1 MNNSSVVVSIYM
13 RGFIASV
20 GLVLLVCMANAAAQQ
35 ANASLH
41 YVNLQQVSSD
51 ALVVD
56 TRARVV
62 CEHRSFA
69 GARCLPATDLLG
81 PDGELP
87 SFADIFWA
95 LGTAGIDG
103 SETILVIGDK
113 PLARDFVAGLLY
125 LCGQARVEILN
136 SSIEKGLRTGLRHA
150 GQGRPRGIL
159 RQRIYHARM
168 RDELL
173 VLPAELSAA
182 TNSTKLVIPVK
193 ASNYLTSTPSL
204 SELKS
209 NRGNEAKDNKLFVIY
224 ARQPRDAIALFARLL
239 AITPKQ
245 DSGIRVMPVAQ
256 PGLFGQPV
264 NLHIRGMKPSFIA
277 IVTRGEKQWT

>member
-1 MNNSSVVVSIYM
+1 M

-209 NRGNEAKDNKLFVIY
+209 NR
-224 ARQPRDAIALFARLL
+224 ARLL
-239 AITPKQ
+239 AITPGH

-256 PGLFGQPV
+256 PGLFGQSV
-264 NLHIRGMKPSFIA
+264 NLHIRRMKPSFIA